1 MFYLPEGKF
10 KSFSDCQQ
18 RSNEKN
24 VFIIRIRSYEHLYK
38 NFMKESELSTRE
50 NTLMSIEQEEQPN
63 TVTKSIEDEETEI
76 NMYKSIIKE
85 KIRSEFIRSAC
96 KIQSI
101 YRMNKILINVKKQFL
116 LINFKKELSRR
127 VTMIQSYIRKYIVR
141 RNYANIIRN
150 LPKNYYLLKGDYFN
164 SEIKEALSLKLIIYE
179 TLNDREIMTYHDFFF
194 SKSLNKFLLFIKCQF
209 FERND
214 YILVNFV
221 ADGHIFNNYNY
232 RTLYKIKDSFYNV
245 LSISDMEIHLPRGRY
260 FSKMS
265 LPNRILRTNY
275 YSPKLKNARLFLKK
289 KKVDK
294 RVVYCPIIN
303 SNENLKL
310 TKYTSILKPTSKKVS
325 ISTKN
330 SLKIVTFSE
339 VVYESS

>member
-1 MFYLPEGKF
+1 MCYLPEGKF

-18 RSNEKN
+18 RLTEKN

-38 NFMKESELSTRE
+38 NVMKDSEVSTRE
-50 NTLMSIEQEEQPN
+50 NTLMSIESEDLPSNLQKSNEEESELN
-63 TVTKSIEDEETEI
+63 LLENIF
-76 NMYKSIIKE
+76 KE
-85 KIRSEFIRSAC
+85 KIRHELIKSAC
-96 KIQSI
+96 KIQSV
-101 YRMNKILINVKKQFL
+101 YRMNKILIKTKRQFL
-116 LINFKKELSRR
+116 IINFKKIISSR
-127 VTMIQSYIRKYIVR
+127 VTKIQSYIRKFIIR

-150 LPKNYYLLKGDYFN
+150 LPKNYYLLSGDYFN
-164 SEIKEALSLKLIIYE
+164 SEIKEAASLKLIIYE

-194 SKSLNKFLLFIKCQF
+194 SKTLNKFFLFIKCQF

-214 YILVNFV
+214 FILVNFV

-260 FSKMS
+260 FSGMS

-275 YSPKLKNARLFLKK
+275 YSPKIKNARLFLKK
-289 KKVDK
+289 KKVEK
-294 RVVYCPIIN
+294 RITYCPVNN

-325 ISTKN
+325 LSTRN
-330 SLKIVTFSE
+330 SRKIVTFSE

>member
-1 MFYLPEGKF
+1 MCYLPEGKF
-10 KSFSDCQQ
+10 KSFSDYQQ
-18 RSNEKN
+18 RLIEKN

-38 NFMKESELSTRE
+38 TVMKESELSTRE
-50 NTLMSIEQEEQPN
+50 NTLMSIDQEDLSN
-63 TVTKSIEDEETEI
+63 SVLKTNEDEESEL
-76 NMYKSIIKE
+76 NMYESIIKE
-85 KIRSEFIRSAC
+85 KIRLELRKSAS

-101 YRMNKILINVKKQFL
+101 YRMNKILIKTKRQFL
-116 LINFKKELSRR
+116 LINFKKILSSR
-127 VTMIQSYIRKYIVR
+127 VTKIQSYMRKYFIR

-150 LPKNYYLLKGDYFN
+150 LPKNFYLLKGDYFN
-164 SEIKEALSLKLIIYE
+164 SEIKEASSLKLIIYE

-194 SKSLNKFLLFIKCQF
+194 SKSHNKFFLFIKRQF

-214 YILVNFV
+214 FILVNFV

-260 FSKMS
+260 YSGMS

-275 YSPKLKNARLFLKK
+275 YSPKIKNARLFLKK
-289 KKVDK
+289 KKVEK
-294 RVVYCPIIN
+294 RVAYCPVTN

-330 SLKIVTFSE
+330 SKKIVTFSE